1 MTARKVPKA
10 KVAKPRKGSRA
21 PLYILI
27 VAVVI
32 IFVLLGVGLYY
43 SVGSVNPNLLLM
55 VVVIIGATILIEF
68 MMKRDLYF
76 GRRREEEE
84 PEGEGSGKQGGAPD
98 ETRGPGMKGPRS

>member
-1 MTARKVPKA
+1 MTARKVAKPK
-10 KVAKPRKGSRA
+10 KVAKPGRGSRT

-27 VAVVI
+27 VAVII

-76 GRRREEEE
+76 GRRRDEDA
-84 PEGEGSGKQGGAPD
+84 PEDESGKEGGAPGNAG
-98 ETRGPGMKGPRS
+98 ETGMKDQRS